1 MGSFEVF
8 TYPQLAITAVSDTI
22 FCADSLGNI
31 NATATG
37 GNTPY
42 IYILNFLDS
51 QPSGL
56 FEDLS
61 AGNYNI
67 TVQDGNTCSETTS
80 ISIEEESFLSVEII
94 SQDVSC
100 YNEGDGSIFVNPSAG
115 SPNYSISVGTN
126 SSSNTN
132 GLCNNKFRT

>member
-1 MGSFEVF
+1 MHSNWW
-8 TYPQLAITAVSDTI
+8 QHLR
-22 FCADSLGNI
+22 
-31 NATATG
+31 
-37 GNTPY
+37 
-42 IYILNFLDS
+42 IYLILDS

-80 ISIEEESFLSVEII
+80 ISIEEESFLSVETK

-100 YNEGDGSIFVNPSAG
+100 YNEGDV
-115 SPNYSISVGTN
+115 
-126 SSSNTN
+126 
-132 GLCNNKFRT
+132 